1 MNKLNDREQSLVAL
15 GAALAANCIPCIEYH
30 IPEAQKAG
38 LDAAEI
44 KEAVQIAHKVR
55 RVPARMVMQS
65 ALARIDASPADPHE
79 TAGAGCCRAESDS
92 SDCTS

>member
-1 MNKLNDREQSLVAL
+1 MNKLNNREQSLVAL

-30 IPEAQKAG
+30 IPEAHKAG

-44 KEAVQIAHKVR
+44 KEAIQIADKVR

-65 ALARIDASPADPHE
+65 AMARIDVSPADPDE
-79 TAGAGCCRAESDS
+79 TSGSGCCCEEPDS
-92 SDCTS
+92 SSCAT